1 MNNLKYLKLLAKE
14 FPTIEQAANKIISL
28 TSLSVLPKGTEYF
41 LSDLHGQYD
50 SFNRIIKSAS
60 GNTRIKIDL
69 EFKDKLSES
78 RKNQLANLIYDPKT
92 IINITKEND
101 EFTEKWIRD
110 TIFYLIRIAKR
121 VASKYS
127 RQKVRNQT
135 PFYYRDLIDEMLNIQ
150 YESLNKKEYF
160 NQLLDSIIKIEVSED
175 FIINLCELI
184 QDLNIDW
191 LHIVGDIFDRGKRP
205 DIIMDTLIA
214 KKDVDI
220 QYGNHDVTWMGAYL
234 GSYVNACN
242 VVRNAISY
250 NNFQSLEDGYGI
262 NLRLLS
268 TLADESYYDDP
279 CERFKVRILD
289 DNKHSETDL
298 LHAARMHKAISII
311 QFKLENQLF
320 KRNPEFEQLDR
331 LYLERIDF
339 KNGIYKDANGKS
351 HALLDI
357 KFPTINPDNPLE
369 LTPSEQEV
377 IECISKSFRTS
388 HRLKEHMDFLFSYG
402 SVYKIANSNLLFHG
416 CIPMNKDGSFEEFTY
431 QSNSYSGKSLLDFF
445 EGIINSAK
453 NMNDNDPDRQTA
465 LDFFWYMWC
474 GPKSPMFGKS
484 KISTFENFFITDKD
498 VRKEVS
504 NPYFSLS
511 KIEKYADKIFEEFNM
526 NPETSHIINGHV
538 PVKSI
543 NGEKPVSANGKT
555 YVIDGG
561 ISEAYQ
567 KKTGI
572 AGYTLTF
579 NSHHLAIAKHK
590 NFQVMESVHGAYT
603 PEVTITE
610 EFPKRMLIKDTDE
623 GEEILELIEDLESLI
638 EAYRSGTIQQNS
650 N

>member
-474 GPKSPMFGKS
+474 GPKSPMFGES

>member
-1 MNNLKYLKLLAKE
+1 M
-14 FPTIEQAANKIISL
+14 
-28 TSLSVLPKGTEYF
+28 
-41 LSDLHGQYD
+41 
-50 SFNRIIKSAS
+50 
-60 GNTRIKIDL
+60 
-69 EFKDKLSES
+69 
-78 RKNQLANLIYDPKT
+78 
-92 IINITKEND
+92 
-101 EFTEKWIRD
+101 
-110 TIFYLIRIAKR
+110 
-121 VASKYS
+121 
-127 RQKVRNQT
+127 
-135 PFYYRDLIDEMLNIQ
+135 
-150 YESLNKKEYF
+150 
-160 NQLLDSIIKIEVSED
+160 
-175 FIINLCELI
+175 
-184 QDLNIDW
+184 
-191 LHIVGDIFDRGKRP
+191 
-205 DIIMDTLIA
+205 
-214 KKDVDI
+214 
-220 QYGNHDVTWMGAYL
+220 
-234 GSYVNACN
+234 
-242 VVRNAISY
+242 
-250 NNFQSLEDGYGI
+250 
-262 NLRLLS
+262 
-268 TLADESYYDDP
+268 
-279 CERFKVRILD
+279 
-289 DNKHSETDL
+289 
-298 LHAARMHKAISII
+298 
-311 QFKLENQLF
+311 
-320 KRNPEFEQLDR
+320 
-331 LYLERIDF
+331 
-339 KNGIYKDANGKS
+339 
-351 HALLDI
+351 DI
-357 KFPTINPDNPLE
+357 KFPTIDPENPLE

-431 QSNSYSGKSLLDFF
+431 QSNTYSGKSLMDFF

-453 NMNDNDPDRQTA
+453 NMDDNDPDRQTA

-590 NFQVMESVHGAYT
+590 NFKVMESVHGAYT

-638 EAYRSGTIQQNS
+638 EVYRSGTIQQNS

>member
-60 GNTRIKIDL
+60 GNSRIKIDL

>member
-1 MNNLKYLKLLAKE
+1 MNNIKYLKLLSKE

-69 EFKDKLSES
+69 EFKNTLSES
-78 RKNQLANLIYDPKT
+78 KKNQLANLIYDPHT
-92 IINITKEND
+92 IINITKENH
-101 EFTEKWIRD
+101 EYTETWIRN
-110 TIFYLIRIAKR
+110 TIFYLIKIAKR

-127 RQKVRNQT
+127 RQKVREKT
-135 PFYYRDLIDEMLNIQ
+135 PLFYRDLIDEMLNIQ

-160 NQLLDSIIKIEVSED
+160 DQLLDSIIKIEVSEN
-175 FIINLCELI
+175 FIVTLCELI
-184 QDLNIDW
+184 QDLNIGW

-220 QYGNHDVTWMGAYL
+220 QYGNHDVTWIGAYL
-234 GSYVNACN
+234 GSEVNCCN

-268 TLADESYYDDP
+268 SLADDVYFDDP

-289 DNKHSETDL
+289 DDKHKESDL

-320 KRNPEFEQLDR
+320 KRNPEFDQLDR
-331 LYLERIDF
+331 VCLERVDF
-339 KNGIYKDANGKS
+339 RNGIYKDFNGKS

-357 KFPTINPDNPLE
+357 KFPTIDPDNPLE
-369 LTPSEQEV
+369 LTEREKEV
-377 IECISKSFRTS
+377 VNCISKSFTTS
-388 HRLKEHMDFLFSYG
+388 SRLKEHMDFLFAYG

-416 CIPMNKDGSFEEFTY
+416 CIPMKEDGSFEEFTY

-453 NMNDNDPDRQTA
+453 NMDDNDPDRKTA

-498 VRKEVS
+498 VRKEVR

-511 KIEKYADKIFEEFNM
+511 KIEKYADRIFEEFNL
-526 NPETSHIINGHV
+526 NPDTSHIINGHV

-543 NGEKPVSANGKT
+543 NGENPIAANGKT

-579 NSHHLAIAKHK
+579 NSHHLALAKHK
-590 NFQVMESVHGAYT
+590 NFKVMESVHGAYT
-603 PEVTITE
+603 PEVKITE

-623 GEEILELIEDLESLI
+623 GKAILELITDLEDLI
-638 EAYRSGTIQQNS
+638 DAYRSGTIQQNS

>member
-101 EFTEKWIRD
+101 EYTETWIRD

-175 FIINLCELI
+175 FIITLCELI

-205 DIIMDTLIA
+205 DIIMDTLIS

-220 QYGNHDVTWMGAYL
+220 QYGNHDVTWIGAFL

-298 LHAARMHKAISII
+298 LHAARMHKAISVI

-320 KRNPEFEQLDR
+320 KRNTEFEQLDR

-339 KNGIYKDANGKS
+339 KNGIYKDANGKP

-357 KFPTINPDNPLE
+357 KFPTIDPENPLE
-369 LTPSEQEV
+369 LTPNEQEV

-431 QSNSYSGKSLLDFF
+431 QSNTYSGKSLLDFF

-453 NMNDNDPDRQTA
+453 NMDDNDPDRQTA

-590 NFQVMESVHGAYT
+590 NFKVMESVHGAYT

>member
-101 EFTEKWIRD
+101 EYTETWIRD

-175 FIINLCELI
+175 FIITLCELI

-220 QYGNHDVTWMGAYL
+220 QYGNHDVTWIGAYL

-268 TLADESYYDDP
+268 TLADESYYNDP

-339 KNGIYKDANGKS
+339 KNGIYKDENGKP

-357 KFPTINPDNPLE
+357 KFPTIDPENPLE

-431 QSNSYSGKSLLDFF
+431 QFNTYSGKSLLDFF

-453 NMNDNDPDRQTA
+453 NMDDNDPDRQTA

-504 NPYFSLS
+504 NPYFNLS
-511 KIEKYADKIFEEFNM
+511 KMEKYADKIFEEFNM

-590 NFQVMESVHGAYT
+590 NFKVMESVHGAYT

>member
-175 FIINLCELI
+175 FIITLCELI

-205 DIIMDTLIA
+205 DIIMDTLIS

-339 KNGIYKDANGKS
+339 KNGIYKDSNGKP

-357 KFPTINPDNPLE
+357 KFPTINLENPLE

-453 NMNDNDPDRQTA
+453 NMDDNDPDRQTA

>member
-101 EFTEKWIRD
+101 EYTEKWIRD

>member
-135 PFYYRDLIDEMLNIQ
+135 TFYYRDLIDEMLNIQ

-603 PEVTITE
+603 PEITITE